1 MRGTITDGVNSTKR
15 FMNKNFKD
23 EEKQVSSDLFL
34 GRFQIERRRYDELF
48 QFDGASNSYYI
59 ASYDSSSHHSNL
71 VFCCFIF
78 AFGALIVVSLIR
90 VCSQGGT
97 SLHRRCVQ
105 VPGLPGLLAGDRS
118 HRNEHPQEA
127 APGGC
132 SGSQPSRPRYTA
144 FAH

>member
-59 ASYDSSSHHSNL
+59 ASYDSLSHHLIL
-71 VFCCFIF
+71 VCCFH
-78 AFGALIVVSLIR
+78 LRLL
-90 VCSQGGT
+90 VC
-97 SLHRRCVQ
+97 
-105 VPGLPGLLAGDRS
+105 
-118 HRNEHPQEA
+118 
-127 APGGC
+127 
-132 SGSQPSRPRYTA
+132 
-144 FAH
+144 